1 MSMGSGVGGPPV
13 GMNMNNGAGPRGP
26 PSSNDKSLLN
36 TYIYD
41 YFLKNEMFECARSLY
56 SEADLQTLP
65 NSRRNSPSRRA
76 QKHDSDGN
84 TVNGIDENAMDTGEG
99 PSQRK
104 NEDLDDAAKQR
115 GHDLP
120 LPKVP
125 ADCPQGSFLFD
136 WWCLFWDIFGARNGN
151 VKSVNAAAYV
161 AQTQVCILSFF
172 LSFFFPELFSSRWNS
187 VAVERATTVLS

>member
-1 MSMGSGVGGPPV
+1 MSMGMSVVGGPPA

-26 PSSNDKSLLN
+26 PPTSTDKVLLN

-41 YFLKNEMFECARSLY
+41 YFLKNGMIECARSLY
-56 SEADLQTLP
+56 SEAELQTIP

-84 TVNGIDENAMDTGEG
+84 AVNGIDENAMDTGEG

-104 NEDLDDAAKQR
+104 NEDMDDASKRAD
-115 GHDLP
+115 DLP

-136 WWCLFWDIFGARNGN
+136 WWCLFWDIFGARNGGG
-151 VKSVNAAAYV
+151 KSTHAAAAYV
-161 AQTQVCILSFF
+161 TQTQVWASFA
-172 LSFFFPELFSSRWNS
+172 
-187 VAVERATTVLS
+187 VAIARRRCQVAFTC